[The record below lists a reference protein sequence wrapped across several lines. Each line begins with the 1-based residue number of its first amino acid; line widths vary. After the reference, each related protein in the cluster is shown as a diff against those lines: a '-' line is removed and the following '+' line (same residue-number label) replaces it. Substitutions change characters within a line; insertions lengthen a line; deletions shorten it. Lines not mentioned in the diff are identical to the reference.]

1 MKENSQVSHPDR
13 SINDV
18 FLSIIVPA
26 YNEAEQLPQSLNS
39 LRDSVEGL
47 ELKTEVIVVD
57 NGSSDQTAKIARQAG
72 ARLVREPKR
81 QISRV
86 RNAGAEQARGDWFLF
101 LDADTH
107 LSPALLDRTVNQMC
121 SGNYLGGGAHLTF
134 RPPAPWYARLG
145 LWGWNLLMRL
155 FPLAAGSYFWVKKEA
170 FFQAGKFSEK
180 VYASEEIWLALSL
193 ARRAWNQ
200 NKRFGLVVDPPAKTS
215 ARKFHRF
222 NCIQSF
228 LWFAKFIVAPWLV
241 FFRSACKKFWYD

>member
-1 MKENSQVSHPDR
+1 MKENFQASQPDR
-13 SINDV
+13 PINDV
-18 FLSIIVPA
+18 FLSIIIPA
-26 YNEAEQLPQSLNS
+26 YNEAEQLPQTLNA

-57 NGSSDQTAKIARQAG
+57 NGSTDQTAKIAQQAG

-107 LSPALLDRTVNQMC
+107 LSPALLRATIQQMN
-121 SGNYLGGGAHLTF
+121 SGDYLAGGAQLEF
-134 RPPAPWYARLG
+134 RRHAPWYARLG
-145 LWGWNLLMRL
+145 LWCWNVLMKLL
-155 FPLAAGSYFWVKKEA
+155 PLAAGSYFWVENKA

-193 ARRAWNQ
+193 ARKAWNQ
-200 NKRFGLVVDPPAKTS
+200 NKRFGLIVDPPAKTS
-215 ARKFHRF
+215 ARKFRRF
-222 NCIQSF
+222 NCLQSF
-228 LWFAKFIVAPWLV
+228 LWFAKFILAPWLV